1 MKPFSA
7 VATRASDA
15 TPASHSSQSAAT
27 LARDS
32 RAGLAESTTR
42 RHASASRRG
51 STTPANSTFAT
62 SVSSHPSSSR
72 AYTSGGE
79 SLGVG
84 DSPPTTGDSPPP
96 LLWAWT
102 SPPRKHARAAAMA
115 RAGSANTLASAPATR
130 STRSSPPHRL
140 RVARIHARRV
150 WRYKTSARSALIPST
165 TIEAASA
172 DAIVARF
179 CFGDSSAFRAAR
191 AICALNESSAWG
203 CCLRAGNFLNASS
216 RVRCGGSDVSTHAA
230 TQSLAAT

>member
-1 MKPFSA
+1 MNPFSA

-15 TPASHSSQSAAT
+15 TPASHSSQSAVT

-32 RAGLAESTTR
+32 REGLAELTMR
-42 RHASASRRG
+42 RHASTSRRG

-79 SLGVG
+79 SP
-84 DSPPTTGDSPPP
+84 SPTGG
-96 LLWAWT
+96 
-102 SPPRKHARAAAMA
+102 SPPRKHALAAAIA

-130 STRSSPPHRL
+130 STPTASPHRL

-165 TIEAASA
+165 TTAAASA
-172 DAIVARF
+172 DAIVARGA
-179 CFGDSSAFRAAR
+179 FGDSSAFRAAR
-191 AICALNESSAWG
+191 AICALNESSACV
-203 CCLRAGNFLNASS
+203 CCLKAGNLLNASS
-216 RVRCGGSDVSTHAA
+216 RVRCGGSDVSTHEM